1 MSLLVKEVIKN
12 SIAEKNKIKPN
23 DIILKIND
31 NDVRDMLEYKFLT
44 ADENLKLTIQRNND
58 IIMVNVSKDFYE
70 DLGMVIED
78 DSLNSHTF

>member
-31 NDVRDMLEYKFLT
+31 NDVRDMLEYKF
-44 ADENLKLTIQRNND
+44 
-58 IIMVNVSKDFYE
+58 
-70 DLGMVIED
+70 
-78 DSLNSHTF
+78 